1 MMNINE
7 NVNFNGQIVV
17 KDSNGVDTPVVYLN
31 ATLDTA
37 NMNLS
42 IGVNTVNKALVTSN
56 AENVKAQY
64 AEFETAVKARAKELG
79 YVIF

>member
-1 MMNINE
+1 MNINE

-17 KDSNGVDTPVVYLN
+17 KDANEVDTPVIYLN

-37 NMNLS
+37 NMNLN
-42 IGVNTVNKALVTSN
+42 IGVNTVNKVLVTSN

-64 AEFETAVKARAKELG
+64 EEFEAAVKARATELG